1 MAAYKNGNLN
11 IPVNDIQ
18 RLPHN
23 AYHSDTGG
31 FRPVSYIKGSVS
43 EFEQE
48 DRKKLKEIDDP
59 NKAPKLK
66 DHKKNILRF

>member
-31 FRPVSYIKGSVS
+31 FRSVSYIKRPVS
-43 EFEQE
+43 EVEQE

-59 NKAPKLK
+59 NKTPKLK
-66 DHKKNILRF
+66 GHKKNILRF

>member
-1 MAAYKNGNLN
+1 MAAYKNENLN
-11 IPVNDIQ
+11 IPVSDIQ
-18 RLPHN
+18 RIPHN
-23 AYHSDTGG
+23 AYSTDTGG
-31 FRPVSYIKGSVS
+31 FRPTSYIKRSVS
-43 EFEQE
+43 EFEEE

>member
-31 FRPVSYIKGSVS
+31 CRPVSYIKRSVS

-48 DRKKLKEIDDP
+48 DMKKLTIQIKSQ
-59 NKAPKLK
+59 K
-66 DHKKNILRF
+66 